1 MKNESRLIT
10 LLEEFEQKLAA
21 EGLYDD
27 FKDLLAIATLSV
39 QVNEMVESNEV
50 RDILGTAFAEALYF
64 ITGEGED
71 E

>member
-27 FKDLLAIATLSV
+27 FKDLLAIATISV
-39 QVNEMVESNEV
+39 QVDDLIESKEV
-50 RDILGTAFAEALYF
+50 RNILGTAFTEALHF